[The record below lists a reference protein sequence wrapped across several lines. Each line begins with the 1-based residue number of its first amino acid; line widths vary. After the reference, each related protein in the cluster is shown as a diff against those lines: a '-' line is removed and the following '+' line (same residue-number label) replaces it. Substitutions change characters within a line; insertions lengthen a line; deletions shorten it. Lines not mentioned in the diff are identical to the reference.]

1 MVVNIQMWHDDGTT
15 YDLEVWVS
23 SLGQLGRTTVYQ
35 KGNFGNY
42 DQFPLIVN
50 NLIIEHSNLNKDDD

>member
-35 KGNFGNY
+35 KGDLCNY
-42 DQFPLIVN
+42 DQFPLIAN
-50 NLIIEHSNLNKDDD
+50 NLIVEHSNQNRKDD